1 MSKITEHPRSE
12 EVSTTLGRNT
22 HFNGVLRF
30 RDSLKILGSFHG
42 EIVSPGRL
50 VIADGADIKANIRVG
65 SIVVGGIVRGNIVAK
80 DKLEMLTSGKVFGN
94 IKTAKLIIAD
104 GVLFEGKCEMIKDP
118 DSIDIFS
125 DNVVDIKRNAEM
137 VGPLGV
143 S

>member
-65 SIVVGGIVRGNIVAK
+65 SIIVGGIVRGNIVAK

-125 DNVVDIKRNAEM
+125 DNVADLKRNAEM